1 MSIRPTIVIVA
12 LLLVASL
19 AMNWRYVGRLT
30 EACPRIDRGARMPIT
45 LELGSVSMRITDVAA
60 PSPSPAATAA
70 VAAPAARARARA
82 SLPPIGTSEDSRFV
96 IVTFA
101 TQGVVD
107 FALNWV
113 LHIRAL
119 QLPHLVGAMD
129 DELVEVCDSWR
140 IPVHAV
146 HRDNPDGEH
155 SREAMSGVRGA
166 GMANLRGSDKGF
178 AGLGVLKTLF
188 IQHRVV
194 QGPAPPRVRARAAVG
209 RLCVRGPAHLDGLH
223 RRDRRRERA
232 QLGLLVHAGPK
243 EHGHDVLPCK
253 QPLAHLR
260 ARVGGARARRG
271 AGLAGA
277 AARSRQ
283 SRARA
288 TTGVP
293 FEFALVSCLVRLTA
307 CLLAPPA

>member
-1 MSIRPTIVIVA
+1 
-12 LLLVASL
+12 
-19 AMNWRYVGRLT
+19 
-30 EACPRIDRGARMPIT
+30 
-45 LELGSVSMRITDVAA
+45 
-60 PSPSPAATAA
+60 
-70 VAAPAARARARA
+70 
-82 SLPPIGTSEDSRFV
+82 LPPIGTSEDSRFV

-188 IQHRVV
+188 IQRLLRDGRDVLISDTDTAWFKDPRPLVYGREPQWADFAYADLLISTDCIDATDDESERNSGCWYTPV
-194 QGPAPPRVRARAAVG
+194 QKNTGMMFFRANNRSLTFVREWEVRAR
-209 RLCVRGPAHLDGLH
+209 
-223 RRDRRRERA
+223 E
-232 QLGLLVHAGPK
+232 
-243 EHGHDVLPCK
+243 
-253 QPLAHLR
+253 
-260 ARVGGARARRG
+260 GARAWRG
-271 AGLAGA
+271 RLRGVA
-277 AARSRQ
+277 
-283 SRARA
+283 SRARERRPA
-288 TTGVP
+288 CHSSSR
-293 FEFALVSCLVRLTA
+293 SCLVSSV
-307 CLLAPPA
+307 